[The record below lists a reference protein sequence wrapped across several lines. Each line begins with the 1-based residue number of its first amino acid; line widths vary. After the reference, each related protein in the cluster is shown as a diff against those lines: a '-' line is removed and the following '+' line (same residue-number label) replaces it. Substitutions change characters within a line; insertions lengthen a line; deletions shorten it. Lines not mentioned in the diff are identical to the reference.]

1 MKTIGLENNDLYVD
15 DLGNIGVKDGLER
28 LAQDVASSVKVW
40 KGELPRDVER
50 GIDYNDIDGIQETLN
65 HDIIEQAKLVD
76 GVDEKLVLPQKFVM
90 VLLAP
95 KEMEFVGAKLK
106 LNAGG
111 FISGIS

>member
-15 DLGNIGVKDGLER
+15 EFNNIGVKDGLER

-65 HDIIEQAKLVD
+65 HDIIQQANLVEGVAEVTVDYERRENRVLTPTIYVKSED
-76 GVDEKLVLPQKFVM
+76 GETVSV
-90 VLLAP
+90 
-95 KEMEFVGAKLK
+95 
-106 LNAGG
+106 
-111 FISGIS
+111 